1 MKGRVIN
8 IVIILAIL
16 AAAIFVV
23 YPKGD
28 SIKIGNRPLKPVL
41 GLDLRGGM
49 QVILSVPESVALT
62 RENLQGAASILE
74 TRSNALGVSEVV
86 YQTAGDRIIVGE
98 YPGATDADE
107 IINKVKQVG
116 QLEFVDFGTEPLAPG
131 TEVKT
136 DFGMTAGSTSPT
148 TVPTEAPTGSPTQ
161 QAGASTTP
169 AATTPPPAEK
179 VYHTVLTGSDLVQNK
194 ILVEF
199 DPNTREPVVAFEL
212 KPEAGKIFS
221 DYTGANIGKIL
232 GIVLDKKVVSSP
244 SINSQ
249 IPDGK
254 GIITGNFTVETANT
268 LATQLRYGALP
279 IPLEIE
285 QIRVVGPSLG
295 EDSLRKSEIAG
306 LIGFAII
313 MLFMALFYKL
323 PGVVADLAL
332 IFYALTTFAI
342 FILVPVTLTL
352 PGIAGF
358 MLSTGSALDA
368 NILIFERFKEE
379 LRAGRTVAQA
389 FQLGCSRAWPSI
401 RDSNISALI
410 TSGILWW
417 FGSTFG
423 ASFVKGFALTLAFGV
438 ITSVLTAFFVT
449 RPVLGLIID
458 KMKDPEKK
466 LHLFGL

>member
-8 IVIILAIL
+8 LLIILVIL
-16 AAAIFVV
+16 LGAIFVV
-23 YPKGD
+23 VPKGTNLT
-28 SIKIGNRPLKPVL
+28 IGERVLKPVL

-49 QVILSVPESVALT
+49 QVILSVPESVALS
-62 RENLQGAASILE
+62 RENLQDAASILE
-74 TRSNALGVSEVV
+74 DRSNSLGVSEVV

-98 YPGATDADE
+98 YPGATNADE

-116 QLEFVDFGTEPLAPG
+116 QLEFVDFGTEVLTPG

-136 DFGMTAGSTSPT
+136 DFGTDAQAQPTAVPSA
-148 TVPTEAPTGSPTQ
+148 VPTETTT
-161 QAGASTTP
+161 AGAIPAP
-169 AATTPPPAEK
+169 AATPDADK
-179 VYHTVLTGSDLVQNK
+179 IYHTVLTGSDLVTNK
-194 ILVEF
+194 IIVEF
-199 DPNTREPVVAFEL
+199 DQNTREPVVSFEL
-212 KPEAGKIFS
+212 KPEAAKIFA
-221 DYTGANIGKIL
+221 DYTGANVGKIL

-244 SINSQ
+244 SINTQ

-254 GIITGNFTVETANT
+254 GIITGNFTVDSANT

-279 IPLEIE
+279 IPLDIE

-323 PGVVADLAL
+323 PGIVADLAL
-332 IFYALTTFAI
+332 VFYALTTFAI

-379 LRAGRTVAQA
+379 LRAGRTVGQA

-410 TSGILWW
+410 TSAILFW

-449 RPVLGLIID
+449 RPLLGLIIE
-458 KMKDPEKK
+458 KIKDPEKK
-466 LHLFGL
+466 LNLFGL